1 MQIITQL
8 RENKLWIPCNY
19 WISGLIF
26 KDQRLVPET
35 QKQLI
40 LTKDRACNPFLQ
52 EKSCTRTLT
61 LRSVTLNVLHMDG
74 RLLLHKRVSGDH
86 HKLVTFCKTYCS
98 CWWIKVERMQLNTC
112 LTVPQL
118 YGLVCWAS
126 DQPCCIPCSK
136 QFRKQQKKIE
146 SAQTRHKH
154 EEQLNAGSWNNHT
167 SLKRK
172 SPVLVTTHKSL
183 SNGAQYVTL
192 TGSKEQ
198 ERAFVEH
205 WWSVLN
211 LT

>member
-1 MQIITQL
+1 
-8 RENKLWIPCNY
+8 
-19 WISGLIF
+19 
-26 KDQRLVPET
+26 
-35 QKQLI
+35 
-40 LTKDRACNPFLQ
+40 
-52 EKSCTRTLT
+52 
-61 LRSVTLNVLHMDG
+61 
-74 RLLLHKRVSGDH
+74 
-86 HKLVTFCKTYCS
+86 
-98 CWWIKVERMQLNTC
+98 MQLNTC